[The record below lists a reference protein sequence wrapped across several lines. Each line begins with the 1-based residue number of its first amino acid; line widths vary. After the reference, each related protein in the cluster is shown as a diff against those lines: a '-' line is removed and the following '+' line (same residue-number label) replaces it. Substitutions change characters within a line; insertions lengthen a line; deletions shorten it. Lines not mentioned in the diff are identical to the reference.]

1 MSESS
6 LSVGKDN
13 MPRGYIS
20 IGSNIDKEAHIPCC
34 LNTLEKLFGPLV
46 TSSIYESEA
55 VGFVGGMFH
64 NLIVG
69 FNSEL
74 TARQVAQILRQI
86 ELEHGRSRQSQKF
99 SSRTL
104 DLDLILYGDEILQDD
119 GLILP
124 RPEIE
129 QYAFVLEPLSEIAG
143 SLKHPVSGK
152 TYSQLWQEANH
163 IQGKQNK
170 IIPVW
175 QSDR

>member
-1 MSESS
+1 
-6 LSVGKDN
+6 

-34 LNTLEKLFGPLV
+34 LNTLKKLFGTL
-46 TSSIYESEA
+46 TISSIYESEA
-55 VGFVGGMFH
+55 VGFIGGVFH

-69 FNSEL
+69 FDSDL
-74 TARQVAQILRQI
+74 SAKQVAQILRQI

-104 DLDLILYGDEILQDD
+104 DLDLILYGEAIICED

-129 QYAFVLEPLSEIAG
+129 EYAFVLEPLAEIAG
-143 SLKHPVSGK
+143 LLKHPVSG
-152 TYSQLWQEANH
+152 TSYQQLWQQSNC
-163 IQGKQNK
+163 IKGKQHKVIPEWMLNK
-170 IIPVW
+170 
-175 QSDR
+175 